1 MLIKFGDLS
10 RMHEEIRGEIDL
22 AIKRVID
29 NSYYIDGPYLKKF
42 EEEFAKYCGTKYCV
56 GLSNGLDGLRL
67 SLMALGIGEGD
78 EVIIPSHTYIATA
91 LAVSSCGA
99 SPIFIESSPETF
111 NIDPK
116 KIEEKI
122 TSKTK
127 AILVVHLYGQCC
139 DMDSIMEIA
148 HKHNLKVIEDA
159 AQAHGAIYK
168 GRKSGALGDIAEFS
182 FYPGKNLGCLGDGG
196 CITTNDEKLASKIRM
211 LRNYGSSR
219 KYVHDV
225 KGVNARLDELQASV
239 LLAKLPYLDKWNK
252 RRMEIATKYLE
263 GISNPKVKLPQVS
276 KGCIHVWH
284 QFVIRVENRE
294 NFQKYLEN
302 KGIMTMVHYPIAI
315 HKQKAY
321 KEYNNESLP
330 IAEMLAE
337 EVVSIP
343 MYYGLSDEE
352 IYYIIKVINNY

>member
-1 MLIKFGDLS
+1 
-10 RMHEEIRGEIDL
+10 
-22 AIKRVID
+22 
-29 NSYYIDGPYLKKF
+29 
-42 EEEFAKYCGTKYCV
+42 
-56 GLSNGLDGLRL
+56 
-67 SLMALGIGEGD
+67 
-78 EVIIPSHTYIATA
+78 
-91 LAVSSCGA
+91 
-99 SPIFIESSPETF
+99 
-111 NIDPK
+111 
-116 KIEEKI
+116 
-122 TSKTK
+122 
-127 AILVVHLYGQCC
+127 
-139 DMDSIMEIA
+139 
-148 HKHNLKVIEDA
+148 
-159 AQAHGAIYK
+159 
-168 GRKSGALGDIAEFS
+168 
-182 FYPGKNLGCLGDGG
+182 
-196 CITTNDEKLASKIRM
+196 M